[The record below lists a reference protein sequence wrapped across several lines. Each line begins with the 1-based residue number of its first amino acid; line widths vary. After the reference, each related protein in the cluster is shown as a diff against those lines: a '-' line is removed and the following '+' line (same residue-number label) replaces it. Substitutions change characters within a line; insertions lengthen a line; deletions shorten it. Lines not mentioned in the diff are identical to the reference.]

1 MVSVGEIREKVR
13 CRSWGGWQV
22 GSWGSSWA
30 AARRRLGVE
39 REESEREGDRAI
51 LQRLPRVSPLPCV
64 HVLQDKENKRGREKG
79 GRLGWSPG
87 RFCKEREERRREE
100 EEMGCLAEIHLNFEK
115 FKV

>member
-1 MVSVGEIREKVR
+1 
-13 CRSWGGWQV
+13 
-22 GSWGSSWA
+22 
-30 AARRRLGVE
+30 
-39 REESEREGDRAI
+39 
-51 LQRLPRVSPLPCV
+51 
-64 HVLQDKENKRGREKG
+64 VLQDKENKRGREKG